1 MDFDF
6 INEKIFEAFAN
17 PLPGEKF
24 QYEMAP
30 TGRPKNNIYTE
41 NEIVPKESG
50 VMVMIYPKNNISHL
64 VLTQRHHYKGVHS
77 GQVSLPGGKKENS
90 DFDLWE
96 TAKRETFEEI
106 GVSDNKLLHVGKL
119 SDLYIPVS
127 NFLVSPYVS
136 IHHEYP
142 QFKIQEKEVDS
153 IIELPL
159 ETLLKEEIST
169 QKIITVM
176 DGIKMQVPCFEIDNK
191 IIWGA
196 TAMILSEFKAILKNI
211 KQNR

>member
-6 INEKIFEAFAN
+6 INEKIFEAFTQ

-30 TGRPKNNIYTE
+30 TGRPGNNIYKE
-41 NEIVPKESG
+41 NEIIPKESG
-50 VMVMIYPKNNISHL
+50 VMVMLYPKNKITHL
-64 VLTQRHHYKGVHS
+64 VLTQRHHYKGAHS
-77 GQVSLPGGKKENS
+77 GQVSFPGGKKEENDS
-90 DFDLWE
+90 DLWE
-96 TAKRETFEEI
+96 TAKRETYEEI
-106 GVSDNKLLHVGKL
+106 GISENKIIPVGKL

-136 IHHEYP
+136 IHNDYP
-142 QFKIQEKEVDS
+142 IFRIQENEVAS

-159 ETLLKEEIST
+159 ETLLNDKIST
-169 QKIITVM
+169 QKIINVM
-176 DGIKMQVPCFEIDNK
+176 DGIKMNVPCFEIENK
-191 IIWGA
+191 IVWGA

-211 KQNR
+211 KSV